1 MKNIILTVFT
11 FLIIGIFLAIDPVFA
26 GDRFKTYE
34 LAESGFTIEFKMTPE
49 EIAAKDAENAR
60 MAAIIEADSN
70 RPQEKL
76 SLFEMIEMTVEKIA
90 SEHNENVRLAA
101 VRKATS
107 ETQQKQAAIYELSE
121 SGGLIE
127 FPLKTPDSN

>member
-1 MKNIILTVFT
+1 
-11 FLIIGIFLAIDPVFA
+11 
-26 GDRFKTYE
+26 
-34 LAESGFTIEFKMTPE
+34 MTPE

-76 SLFEMIEMTVEKIA
+76 SLFEMIESGETVFIPMTVEKIA

>member
-1 MKNIILTVFT
+1 
-11 FLIIGIFLAIDPVFA
+11 
-26 GDRFKTYE
+26 
-34 LAESGFTIEFKMTPE
+34 
-49 EIAAKDAENAR
+49 
-60 MAAIIEADSN
+60 
-70 RPQEKL
+70 
-76 SLFEMIEMTVEKIA
+76 MTVEKIA